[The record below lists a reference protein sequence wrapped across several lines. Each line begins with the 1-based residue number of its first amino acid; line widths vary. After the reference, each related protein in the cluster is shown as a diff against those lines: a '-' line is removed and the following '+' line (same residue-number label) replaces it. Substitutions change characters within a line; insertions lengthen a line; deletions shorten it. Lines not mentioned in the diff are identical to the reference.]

1 MPADSVPAFHEHEA
15 RDLQLHRYRGM
26 SGWDDDYHELFR
38 LFNPCKCYKQ
48 VLNMAKGNNT
58 AVGLEAQAPGQEEID
73 PSADTVVHANPCGIY
88 GIPGQ
93 VRSSTAEDE
102 SF

>member
-1 MPADSVPAFHEHEA
+1 MPADSVPASHEHEA
-15 RDLQLHRYRGM
+15 RGLRLHRYRECRVGTMITM
-26 SGWDDDYHELFR
+26 SFR

-48 VLNMAKGNNT
+48 FLNMAKGNNT

-93 VRSSTAEDE
+93 LRSSTAEDE